1 MYTAMVQTSIILFQE
16 SYITIEY
23 VPEYEWLYVNW
34 IGEINKE
41 MAMDGNEKV
50 LLALKKYPVRKLLN
64 NNSHITG
71 SWNKAVK
78 RLMKKWFPQFFGSGL
93 MFVAWVQS
101 PCTDSQKSLQKALK
115 HQLHNVTI
123 LVFEDIETASAWLK
137 EV

>member
-1 MYTAMVQTSIILFQE
+1 MNPALIQTSLVLFQE

-34 IGEINKE
+34 RGEVNKE
-41 MAMDGNEKV
+41 MAIVGNENI
-50 LLALKKYPVRKLLN
+50 LLALKKFPVRKLLN
-64 NNSHITG
+64 DNSHITG

-78 RLMKKWFPQFFGSGL
+78 LLMNEWFPQLFGSGL

-101 PCTDSQKSLQKALK
+101 PCTASQKSLQKALK

-123 LVFEDIETASAWLK
+123 LVFEDIETASAWLN

>member
-1 MYTAMVQTSIILFQE
+1 MDQTSIILFQE

-34 IGEINKE
+34 IGEVNKE

-50 LLALKKYPVRKLLN
+50 LLALKKYQVKKLLN

-78 RLMKKWFPQFFGSGL
+78 RLMNQWFPRFFVSGL

-101 PCTDSQKSLQKALK
+101 PSMPSQESLQKVLK
-115 HQLHNVTI
+115 HQLANVTI
-123 LVFEDIETASAWLK
+123 LVFEDIETASSWLK
-137 EV
+137 VV

>member
-1 MYTAMVQTSIILFQE
+1 MVQASIILFQE

-23 VPEYEWLYVNW
+23 VPVYEWLYVNW

-71 SWNKAVK
+71 SWNKAVN
-78 RLMKKWFPQFFGSGL
+78 RLMNKWFPRFFGSGL
-93 MFVAWVQS
+93 IFVAWIQS
-101 PCTDSQKSLQKALK
+101 PCIPSQKSLQKALK
-115 HQLHNVTI
+115 YQLDNVTI
-123 LVFEDIETASAWLK
+123 LVFEDIETASAWLN